1 LHLAALRCGTAGQF
15 FGRRKQDKEADA
27 RQSLA
32 PGMETSAMATSD
44 RADQFDLS
52 KTPESWCCVDCGVNT
67 APGHPDRKEMERL
80 YIKSVAIKKL
90 TGKEIPIAQ
99 LEYND
104 QCEVYDVRPSVWKVA
119 RIEPMGGCLCIGC
132 LEQRLGRALRWRDF
146 TSHPCNTMPG
156 TERLLLRRKRLL

>member
-1 LHLAALRCGTAGQF
+1 
-15 FGRRKQDKEADA
+15 
-27 RQSLA
+27 
-32 PGMETSAMATSD
+32 ME
-44 RADQFDLS
+44 L
-52 KTPESWCCVDCGVNT
+52 
-67 APGHPDRKEMERL
+67 L

-99 LEYND
+99 LEYHD

-132 LEQRLGRALRWRDF
+132 LEQRLGRRWRDF

-156 TERLLLRRKRLL
+156 TERLLWRRKRLPLAHRHETIINQRLTGNPRGEVAKRKAPASRACLGFS